1 MDSRARARPARM
13 TTAPAFGHA
22 TSAETQKTA
31 ARTIPCFDP
40 ATRAKLGEVAVVS
53 AAEVKDRVAAAR
65 RAQEAWRTTSFA
77 ERRQVLG
84 YILDHVLEHADEL
97 ATTIVRDAGKTR
109 ENAMLG
115 EVWPVC
121 EKLRHT
127 LSHGESALRPERVS
141 AGLFPHKR
149 ATIHYQPLGV
159 IGIIAPWNYPLQNI
173 LGPTIPALFAGNAVI
188 IKPSEYVAWSSRRFQ
203 AIFDEALGRAG
214 LPRELVQIVDGYA
227 ETGAALVSS
236 GVDKIIFTGSM
247 ANGRKIIEG
256 SAKNLTPVI
265 LELGGKDA
273 FIVCDDA
280 DIERAAH
287 AAMAGIFIAAGQ
299 NCLAAERFIV
309 MDSVYDAF
317 VSRVVELTKN
327 LRQGPPLGDSRVDVG
342 AMTTP
347 AQLEI
352 VEKLV
357 KDAVDKGARV
367 LAGGH
372 RNHTETGDFFAP
384 TILSDVPENAHIL
397 EEETFGPVMVIIRA
411 RGEDDAVRIANSTQ
425 YGLSATVMTKSL
437 ARGERIADRIVAG
450 GTSVNDFGFT
460 YMAMDLPFGGVRGSG
475 FGRLNGREGIR
486 ACCNAKAVLSDR
498 FPFGAPSKLYPVGAF
513 DYDIARET
521 IRTIYSRGVSGR
533 IGALGRL
540 VKTAVASVRGRD

>member
-1 MDSRARARPARM
+1 M
-13 TTAPAFGHA
+13 TTASSFVNDAAEPRSA
-22 TSAETQKTA
+22 T

-40 ATRAKLGEVAVVS
+40 ATRTKLGEVPVVTP
-53 AAEVKDRVAAAR
+53 AEVRERVARAR

-77 ERRQVLG
+77 ERRKVLG
-84 YILDHVLEHADEL
+84 YLLDHILENADEL
-97 ATTIVRDAGKTR
+97 ATMVVRDAGKTR

-127 LSHGESALRPERVS
+127 IASGEAALKPERMS
-141 AGLFPHKR
+141 SGMFPHKK
-149 ATIHYQPLGV
+149 AEVHYHPLGV
-159 IGIIAPWNYPLQNI
+159 IGVVAPWNYPLQNI

-188 IKPSEYVAWSSRRFQ
+188 IKPSEHVAWSSRRVQ
-203 AIFDEALGRAG
+203 KLFDEALERAG
-214 LPRELVQIVDGYA
+214 MSTDLVQIVDGYA

-280 DIERAAH
+280 DVERAAH
-287 AAMAGIFIAAGQ
+287 AALAGIFIAAGQ

-309 MDSVYDAF
+309 MDGIYEAF
-317 VSRVVELTKN
+317 VSRVVELTKG
-327 LRQGPPLGDSRVDVG
+327 LRQGPPLGEKRVDVG

-347 AQLEI
+347 MQIDI

-357 KDAVDKGARV
+357 KDAEKKGARV

-372 RNHTETGDFFAP
+372 RNHTETGDYFAP
-384 TILSDVPENAHIL
+384 TILADVPEGAEIL
-397 EEETFGPVMVIIRA
+397 QEETFGPVMVIIRA
-411 RGEDDAVRIANSTQ
+411 RDEDDAVRIANSTQ
-425 YGLSATVMTKSL
+425 YGLSATVMTKSQSR
-437 ARGERIADRIVAG
+437 ARRLADRIVAG
-450 GTSVNDFGFT
+450 GTCVNDFGFT

-475 FGRLNGREGIR
+475 FGRLNGRDGIR
-486 ACCNAKAVLSDR
+486 ACCNAKAVLLDR
-498 FPFGAPSKLYPVGAF
+498 FPFGAPSKLYPVGTF

-521 IRTIYSRGVSGR
+521 IRTIYSRGMKGR
-533 IGALGRL
+533 LGALGRL
-540 VKTAVASVRGRD
+540 AKTALAAMRSQS